1 MFIVKASDP
10 LNWKIE
16 EKKEGNKNS
25 SLIGYRKYLD
35 EALIRAG
42 EDKNSINLYY
52 ELMKHFKMLVEPHIE
67 TSKKGEHTLKYNDNN
82 MWHSSSKSVVIQSLY
97 EFTLKRVCLSDE
109 VDYQES
115 MKRVH
120 AMSANEIFKKLPP
133 K

>member
-42 EDKNSINLYY
+42 EDKNSINLY
-52 ELMKHFKMLVEPHIE
+52 M
-67 TSKKGEHTLKYNDNN
+67 
-82 MWHSSSKSVVIQSLY
+82 SL
-97 EFTLKRVCLSDE
+97 
-109 VDYQES
+109 
-115 MKRVH
+115 
-120 AMSANEIFKKLPP
+120 
-133 K
+133 